1 MQLHDGM
8 TTSYDPLFNP
18 RHAPRVSHRVRNEP
32 KTAAHPWLMLIGL
45 IVGINLLG
53 LTSGLSGD
61 AHYYLQLNRP
71 AFAPSLSVFAPVW
84 MTLYTLM
91 AIATWFVL
99 QQRPTVLRRD
109 ALIAFAAQLL
119 LNLAWSPIFFGMRAP
134 TLALIV
140 ILANLVTVLS
150 MMRLYYRVTRPAGV
164 LIAPLAI
171 WVAFASMLNVALC
184 WLN

>member
-1 MQLHDGM
+1 MQRFRLM
-8 TTSYDPLFNP
+8 SSSYNPMFNP
-18 RHAPRVSHRVRNEP
+18 LHARQASFRDHNTPRVAS
-32 KTAAHPWLMLIGL
+32 HPWLLLFAL

-53 LTSGLSGD
+53 FASGLIGD
-61 AHYYLQLNRP
+61 PHYYLQLNRP
-71 AFAPSLSVFAPVW
+71 RFAPAPAVFAPVW

-91 AIATWFVL
+91 AIATWRVW

-109 ALIAFAAQLL
+109 ALVAFGAQLL

-140 ILANLVTVLS
+140 ILANLVAVVSTV
-150 MMRLYYRVTRPAGV
+150 RLYYQVERAAG
-164 LIAPLAI
+164 LLLAPLAL
-171 WVAFASMLNVALC
+171 WVSFASMLNVALC